1 MDQHLQQ
8 VKQFLNGLPHAK
20 LSAFVVLLV
29 VVYIAFLSSKLF
41 WLVWPEPD
49 SKALPTAGVNTSAK
63 RAEAVSSR
71 QIIEQNLFGKVVVE
85 TKKPAAKQNQVINN
99 AP

>member
-41 WLVWPEPD
+41 WLV
-49 SKALPTAGVNTSAK
+49 
-63 RAEAVSSR
+63 
-71 QIIEQNLFGKVVVE
+71 
-85 TKKPAAKQNQVINN
+85 
-99 AP
+99 